1 MKKTKLKADVK
12 LTNALNE
19 IPTVVLDIF
28 GKRVPVGIN
37 MFVIDIKD
45 DGHSELAFQ
54 YTRHQNGT
62 TEVAPIF
69 CVRDYNVT
77 PKEFVNQFNKI
88 LDEADKK
95 YEKDKSDK
103 IKKLGYGLVPTV
115 YSPSGFAYKKLLTK

>member
-19 IPTVVLDIF
+19 IQTVVIDIF

-37 MFVIDIKD
+37 MFIVDIKD
-45 DGHSELAFQ
+45 DGHSELAFE
-54 YTRHQNGT
+54 YTTYQNGT
-62 TEVAPIF
+62 TKVVPIH
-69 CVRDYNVT
+69 CVRDYNVA
-77 PKEFVNQFNKI
+77 PKEFVNQFNKV